1 MCRFPRNF
9 DANNC
14 RRRKHYLR
22 PIADLA
28 LDWRPLYK
36 ELKAFVL
43 PTESGL
49 VHSTN
54 LKRNVKTLT
63 KLCAFTQLYTDPC
76 EVPAMLDEFLPH
88 YTTSFSEGAF
98 VVAGLINLLLPTAPA
113 PASREDLLPQHFLP
127 T

>member
-1 MCRFPRNF
+1 M
-9 DANNC
+9 
-14 RRRKHYLR
+14 
-22 PIADLA
+22 
-28 LDWRPLYK
+28 LDWKPLYK
-36 ELKAFVL
+36 ELKGFVL

-63 KLCAFTQLYTDPC
+63 KLCAFSQLYIDPC

-113 PASREDLLPQHFLP
+113 PASRDDLQPQRYLP
-127 T
+127 THFHLWSLVARSKTFDMTYLDYLSR

>member
-1 MCRFPRNF
+1 VVVNPEF
-9 DANNC
+9 
-14 RRRKHYLR
+14 RRKHYLK
-22 PIADLA
+22 PVKDLV
-28 LDWRPLYK
+28 LDWKPLYK

-63 KLCAFTQLYTDPC
+63 KLCAFAQLFIDPC
-76 EVPAMLDEFLPH
+76 ELPAMLEEFLPH

-98 VVAGLINLLLPTAPA
+98 VVAGP
-113 PASREDLLPQHFLP
+113 H
-127 T
+127 